1 MQICYT
7 IDMNIFARVKRK
19 LKIAQIKR
27 RCKIADLSF
36 PIFCK
41 THGVKNVL
49 YQGALAQTRTGDRL
63 QIVHVPLREYPHN
76 VYVYSIPLNRILG
89 YLQKELAERLVYA
102 FGGNFCLDAV
112 VENRTGGT
120 EPHPIFGCNLRLF
133 HTRQMLV
140 DVKDFSHL
148 YSL

>member
-1 MQICYT
+1 
-7 IDMNIFARVKRK
+7 MNIFARVKRK
-19 LKIAQIKR
+19 LKIAGIKR

-41 THGVKNVL
+41 AHGVKNVN
-49 YQGALAQTRTGDRL
+49 YQGALAQTRIGDRL
-63 QIVHVPLREYPHN
+63 QIVHVPLPNYPQN
-76 VYVYSIPLNRILG
+76 VYVYSIPLNRLLG
-89 YLQKELAERLVYA
+89 YLHKRLAEKLVYA
-102 FGGNFCLDAV
+102 FGKHFCLDAV

-120 EPHPIFGCNLRLF
+120 KTYPTFGCNLRVF
-133 HTRQMLV
+133 HTTQMLV